1 MASILCRIE
10 GNLIYLRNQGIR
22 VVVPSKCHQPAS
34 RPLANRG
41 FPEMA
46 VAVGPFVAGL
56 DQHPNGTGPQDSS
69 LRGHAASSAVNR
81 PVRDLC
87 IIPKSRLTRCI
98 RAINGYRSLGSKL
111 GKPKRYLL
119 RPADGA
125 RLFCC
130 RSRLGEMK

>member
-34 RPLANRG
+34 RPFATRQRRG

-69 LRGHAASSAVNR
+69 LRGRAVNR
-81 PVRDLC
+81 PCAICTLYRKVGSLAVFVRSTVIDRLVSKFGNLNVIYC
-87 IIPKSRLTRCI
+87 VRLTVLDFFV
-98 RAINGYRSLGSKL
+98 AAHGLVK
-111 GKPKRYLL
+111 
-119 RPADGA
+119 
-125 RLFCC
+125 
-130 RSRLGEMK
+130 